1 MKERR
6 ATRRF
11 FCDANVEL
19 EGAGGER
26 LLGHATDVS
35 MHGVGVQLGAEVLD
49 MLGLTQ
55 MGGLLDPNAP
65 RLRVRIDLREDASS
79 EALALRGVPL
89 HVRRL
94 SRAHYRL
101 GVRLVFE
108 NTGQKEALQEWV
120 DRLQG
125 SSDGRDG

>member
-6 ATRRF
+6 VIRRF

-55 MGGLLDPNAP
+55 MGGLLDPNAAH
-65 RLRVRIDLREDASS
+65 LRTRIYLREDGPS
-79 EALALRGVPL
+79 EAITLRGVPL

-94 SRAHYRL
+94 SREHYRL
-101 GVRLVFE
+101 GMQFVFE
-108 NTGQKEALQEWV
+108 NPAQEEVLQEWV

-125 SSDGRDG
+125 SYDARDA

>member
-11 FCDANVEL
+11 FCDAKLEL
-19 EGAGGER
+19 EGAGGEQ

-35 MHGVGVQLGAEVLD
+35 MNGVGVQLGAEVLE

-65 RLRVRIDLREDASS
+65 HLRARIYLREDDPS

-94 SRAHYRL
+94 SREHYQL

-108 NTGQKEALQEWV
+108 NAGQKEALQEWV

-125 SSDGRDG
+125 SCDGRDA

>member
-11 FCDANVEL
+11 FCDADVEL

-26 LLGHATDVS
+26 LLGRATDVS
-35 MHGVGVQLGAEVLD
+35 LNGVGVELGAAVLE
-49 MLGLTQ
+49 MLGLAQ
-55 MGGLLDPNAP
+55 MGGLLDPHAP
-65 RLRVRIDLREDASS
+65 HLRARIYLREDGPS
-79 EALALRGVPL
+79 EAIALRGAPL

-94 SRAHYRL
+94 SREHYRL
-101 GVRLVFE
+101 GLQLVFE
-108 NTGQKEALQEWV
+108 NPTQAEALQDWV

-125 SSDGRDG
+125 SCDGRNA